1 MVEEKSPE
9 TADRPQGLLNRRY
22 RRYLLGES
30 DIEPR
35 TQAERDIRMNI
46 RQRLYNGLLDF
57 VLVYQ
62 HIEQRDIG
70 MALDEL
76 EGDDRLNRDEA
87 MANAMALFLDLGS
100 GEEIADASQ
109 FERTIERAA
118 TISWHNRHPPRED
131 GDVWLGGPRPQADL
145 TVEYPDRI
153 DVRVLMRKAKEIHD
167 RYEEAEQERG
177 DENLGEGLGLDA
189 LSVDEVLYMFAL
201 VETWNRQQDA
211 DITDGT
217 RERLD
222 ILEKV
227 ATIWVVWE
235 QDQRNNLSEEVN
247 KMVAER
253 RMKDDDER

>member
-1 MVEEKSPE
+1 MVGQKSPE
-9 TADRPQGLLNRRY
+9 TADRDQGLLNRRH

-30 DIEPR
+30 DIEPQ
-35 TQAERDIRMNI
+35 TQAERDVRRTI

-57 VLVYQ
+57 ILVYEYV
-62 HIEQRDIG
+62 EQRDID
-70 MALDEL
+70 MALDDL
-76 EGDDRLNRDEA
+76 EGDDRLNRDKA

-100 GEEIADASQ
+100 GEEIADASP

-131 GDVWLGGPRPQADL
+131 GDVWLSGPRPNADL
-145 TVEYPDRI
+145 TVEYPARI
-153 DVRVLMRKAKEIHD
+153 DMRVLMRKAKGIHD

-177 DENLGEGLGLDA
+177 DANLGEGLGLDA
-189 LSVDEVLYMFAL
+189 LSIDEVLYMLAL
-201 VETWNRQQDA
+201 VETWNRRQDA

-217 RERLD
+217 RKRLD

-235 QDQRNNLSEEVN
+235 QDQWNNLSREVD

-253 RMKDDDER
+253 RAKDDDER